1 MPSDDDH
8 TSSEPSDAGT
18 EPTSGGA
25 APDLQEHQEVEE
37 QAAPIED
44 FAEYEPSEPGLDLEE
59 ALELGMPEM
68 PEPYDRPFGG
78 SVKSLGLDEEA
89 QMPVLQEEEEPEEL
103 PPPIPDEDDLGEE
116 YGSYVMKIRPL
127 SQDEQVRHCPTL
139 EFERVELSHLA
150 RAKGNFFWRPR
161 RGASIPYPPGLGFSD
176 VKDGLE
182 TAGDLRVAKVVE
194 NSYTPNIEELLGA
207 LNGPL
212 EVVHQ
217 VAPADV
223 RSHLDKWKDAAQD
236 ELDSLVKMQAIK
248 RYRGSEVQKLLR
260 DPNLE
265 VLPAKCVFTV
275 KPGKP
280 YRRKVRI
287 VSCGNYAQGV
297 SEDVLYA
304 SGAAAETLRAV
315 LVRCKTTKA
324 HEVLRW
330 GRQLADILTKALPD
344 DEDREPVD
352 LDLYLESRQLDQQVF
367 QMRMATSDFMNPN
380 ETPMTGFV
388 SQLPNLLS
396 LPSVRYVLPTA
407 PSLSGMRS
415 WFTTAAMMGGASVG
429 GEAVR
434 ESIEYVHVLIRREI
448 ARGIPSEKIFVGGF
462 SQGGCIAVQAA
473 LSFPDAPLGGCVAAS
488 TFLSLG
494 GGPQSVQVAAINR
507 RLPVLG
513 VHGEADGAVPLSSGQ
528 SLVDTLRQQGI
539 QAEFRSYPGMGHAYC
554 PEEARDV
561 SGFVAR
567 CLRTAVRPD
576 ELA

>member
-1 MPSDDDH
+1 MAPVTRRSAALPVACVLLLAGMLSTWRLGRAFVGSARNAGRVNFGLLRYAGSTQGVLEDVSTWRPSEMRRYLDERGIRHNDCFEK
-8 TSSEPSDAGT
+8 SELIAR
-18 EPTSGGA
+18 
-25 APDLQEHQEVEE
+25 VEE
-37 QAAPIED
+37 TVA
-44 FAEYEPSEPGLDLEE
+44 
-59 ALELGMPEM
+59 
-68 PEPYDRPFGG
+68 RN
-78 SVKSLGLDEEA
+78 
-89 QMPVLQEEEEPEEL
+89 L
-103 PPPIPDEDDLGEE
+103 PP
-116 YGSYVMKIRPL
+116 K
-127 SQDEQVRHCPTL
+127 
-139 EFERVELSHLA
+139 
-150 RAKGNFFWRPR
+150 
-161 RGASIPYPPGLGFSD
+161 
-176 VKDGLE
+176 
-182 TAGDLRVAKVVE
+182 
-194 NSYTPNIEELLGA
+194 
-207 LNGPL
+207 
-212 EVVHQ
+212 
-217 VAPADV
+217 
-223 RSHLDKWKDAAQD
+223 AAQD
-236 ELDSLVKMQAIK
+236 PQPSAATASATDPLREAAGRFANFGELVELPSAQKEDGVFIFLHGFGDS
-248 RYRGSEVQKLLR
+248 
-260 DPNLE
+260 
-265 VLPAKCVFTV
+265 
-275 KPGKP
+275 
-280 YRRKVRI
+280 
-287 VSCGNYAQGV
+287 
-297 SEDVLYA
+297 
-304 SGAAAETLRAV
+304 
-315 LVRCKTTKA
+315 
-324 HEVLRW
+324 
-330 GRQLADILTKALPD
+330 GR
-344 DEDREPVD
+344 
-352 LDLYLESRQLDQQVF
+352 
-367 QMRMATSDFMNPN
+367 
-380 ETPMTGFV
+380 GFV

-576 ELA
+576 ELARMSAKELKALLLDAGISVVGCFEKSELLERARETLL